1 MLEKVSNKDIIVT
14 NYTSNFDVKEYIQE
28 VLIPKAFP
36 NIPMNKLNLGFTG
49 VVSEYISQAI
59 EDAYASGSL
68 MLNETF
74 ITKSIL
80 PGSIYAHGSLFNLGY
95 TFAKPSHCDFA
106 LEISI
111 ADIVKY
117 AEVVQ
122 NTTTYRYVLDKDTRI
137 ILGDNVYKLD
147 YDIFIEYTII
157 NKKRIFNVYYNMEE
171 INSISSVSTKYIKH
185 QTSGSTWLILFL
197 DLMEFDRKTD
207 TASITD
213 NMLTTNSDIKIT
225 WTRDIA
231 GLDLV
236 YISPQGQRIPM
247 ILKTKYT
254 NPDFNAFAW
263 YSFVDDYTI
272 SLSFSNNTGYW
283 TPDFNSKIEWTVYT
297 TSGARGN
304 FDSYDRKTGVPVKK
318 TGDRY
323 SYNADTMI
331 VALCYSGSVGGVN
344 RGDIEALRDDIIL
357 AYNTANVLTTDN
369 DLQMWFENNAKK
381 NGTKSKF
388 FKRRDDPS
396 GRLFAQFISIIQ
408 DSYIYHTNTLSALII
423 PRLCDYYVED
433 GENGDEYIVAPG
445 HLWEYDYA
453 SNPVEPDPRGRV
465 RMLTDYQGRPIKI
478 TDPYSSIVGDPKF
491 IFINPFYIKIHRNP
505 DANMMYNYLISD
517 TSWPED
523 TEVSTTSFYRFQLGQ
538 FYIERSL
545 TTEAT
550 NKYHFEVVCVPVIST
565 DENIDYVE
573 HLNEDYDTNNL
584 RLVFITRSQSQD
596 TGFIEMKPIEK
607 LEGGSILFATDLYI
621 EDNLR
626 DDMTI
631 KILKDE
637 SGIHPIAGE
646 DADVFIDSM
655 NTSFDF
661 ITLIKDS
668 NSGTPLFDGIEG
680 SNFSG
685 YVITNRFRNRYRELD
700 LYKPMGM
707 MRSNMKFW
715 TFDEDEDEYRIATK
729 DDRVDALYSSLIPFI
744 DYQTAIDPERMKY
757 FIKTFDDQY
766 AAMEP
771 VLSKM
776 DGNSFIDFK
785 LFNTYGK
792 SNNYYIGPEN
802 PGEELKKSTIL
813 LDDVYVVVNL
823 TMSVYDRSIYTQ
835 TELEVKSR
843 IISLFDNLISNNND
857 IHASNII
864 HDIIENVPNVK
875 YVRFDGFDDYP
886 VHMSSIFIKNTDES
900 LMNET
905 QLSKLVP
912 EIIRVDEDS
921 IIITEET

>member
-1 MLEKVSNKDIIVT
+1 
-14 NYTSNFDVKEYIQE
+14 
-28 VLIPKAFP
+28 
-36 NIPMNKLNLGFTG
+36 
-49 VVSEYISQAI
+49 
-59 EDAYASGSL
+59 
-68 MLNETF
+68 
-74 ITKSIL
+74 
-80 PGSIYAHGSLFNLGY
+80 
-95 TFAKPSHCDFA
+95 
-106 LEISI
+106 
-111 ADIVKY
+111 
-117 AEVVQ
+117 
-122 NTTTYRYVLDKDTRI
+122 
-137 ILGDNVYKLD
+137 
-147 YDIFIEYTII
+147 
-157 NKKRIFNVYYNMEE
+157 
-171 INSISSVSTKYIKH
+171 
-185 QTSGSTWLILFL
+185 
-197 DLMEFDRKTD
+197 
-207 TASITD
+207 
-213 NMLTTNSDIKIT
+213 
-225 WTRDIA
+225 
-231 GLDLV
+231 
-236 YISPQGQRIPM
+236 
-247 ILKTKYT
+247 
-254 NPDFNAFAW
+254 
-263 YSFVDDYTI
+263 
-272 SLSFSNNTGYW
+272 
-283 TPDFNSKIEWTVYT
+283 
-297 TSGARGN
+297 
-304 FDSYDRKTGVPVKK
+304 
-318 TGDRY
+318 
-323 SYNADTMI
+323 
-331 VALCYSGSVGGVN
+331 
-344 RGDIEALRDDIIL
+344 
-357 AYNTANVLTTDN
+357 
-369 DLQMWFENNAKK
+369 
-381 NGTKSKF
+381 
-388 FKRRDDPS
+388 
-396 GRLFAQFISIIQ
+396 
-408 DSYIYHTNTLSALII
+408 
-423 PRLCDYYVED
+423 
-433 GENGDEYIVAPG
+433 
-445 HLWEYDYA
+445 
-453 SNPVEPDPRGRV
+453 
-465 RMLTDYQGRPIKI
+465 
-478 TDPYSSIVGDPKF
+478 
-491 IFINPFYIKIHRNP
+491 
-505 DANMMYNYLISD
+505 
-517 TSWPED
+517 
-523 TEVSTTSFYRFQLGQ
+523 
-538 FYIERSL
+538 
-545 TTEAT
+545 
-550 NKYHFEVVCVPVIST
+550 
-565 DENIDYVE
+565 
-573 HLNEDYDTNNL
+573 
-584 RLVFITRSQSQD
+584 
-596 TGFIEMKPIEK
+596 
-607 LEGGSILFATDLYI
+607 
-621 EDNLR
+621 
-626 DDMTI
+626 MTI

-771 VLSKM
+771 VLNKM

-843 IISLFDNLISNNND
+843 IISLFDNLISTNND

-886 VHMSSIFIKNTDES
+886 VHMSSIFIKDTDES